1 MGVLIPLLLIAFCC
15 LIIWR
20 AGDGFMVASEYVGR
34 NLSEGVRG
42 ATINAIASSMPEVFT
57 SLFFL
62 FVLQQ
67 DGIGFTGGIG
77 TTAGSAI
84 FNSMVIPAVA
94 VLAVI
99 SMGLTKNVEV
109 SRKVMMRDGIA
120 LIIAE
125 FIFLILI
132 SGSTLMWYHG
142 LILMLVYVVYIVYM
156 FATMS
161 RKERDEMLEES
172 HLSEEDF
179 DVDHHS
185 KESLIKA
192 IFTFDLERIFIGK
205 NKIGS
210 SNAWML
216 LIFSTLSIAAVC
228 FFLVKG
234 CEWIGTGPG
243 SGPGGEESYHLFGM
257 EFVGLGIPVMFVA
270 LILASAASSFPDTI
284 ISMKDAKKGNY
295 DDAISN
301 ALGSNIFDVCFA
313 LGLPMMIFTLMNG
326 PIEMPDAIVRQSTEL
341 RFLLWLLTIAVVI
354 MFISGKYLGKG
365 KSYLLL
371 ILYGLF
377 VVYVVGRGT
386 GSELAQS
393 IADWLVGTAHLLGIG

>member
-1 MGVLIPLLLIAFCC
+1 MGVLIPLLLISFCC

-20 AGDGFMVASEYVGR
+20 AGDGFMTASEYVGR

-62 FVLQQ
+62 FILQQ
-67 DGIGFTGGIG
+67 DGVGFTGGIG

-84 FNSMVIPAVA
+84 FNSMVIPAIS

-99 SMGLTKNVEV
+99 SIGLTRQIQV
-109 SRKVMMRDGIA
+109 SRKVMLRDGIA

-125 FIFLILI
+125 FVFLYLI
-132 SGSTLMWYHG
+132 SGSKLDWYHG
-142 LILMLVYVVYIVYM
+142 LILMLVYVVYIIFM
-156 FATMS
+156 FATMGKND
-161 RKERDEMLEES
+161 REEMLEES
-172 HLSEEDF
+172 HISEEEFEDE
-179 DVDHHS
+179 S
-185 KESLIKA
+185 RGKGSLIRA
-192 IFTFDLERIFIGK
+192 MLTFDLERIFIG
-205 NKIGS
+205 
-210 SNAWML
+210 NAKLGNTRAWSL
-216 LIFSTLSIAAVC
+216 LLFSTLSIALVC
-228 FFLVKG
+228 YFLVLG
-234 CEWIGTGPG
+234 CEWIGTGEG
-243 SGPGGEESYHLFGM
+243 SGPGGHKSYHFLGM

-313 LGLPMMIFTLMNG
+313 LGLPMLIFTLING
-326 PIEMPDAIVRQSTEL
+326 PIVMPEEIVRQSTEL
-341 RFLLWLLTIAVVI
+341 RFLLWLLTILVVG
-354 MFISGKYLGKG
+354 MFISGKYLGKN
-365 KSYLLL
+365 KAIALL

-377 VVYVVGRGT
+377 TLYVVGRGT
-386 GSELAQS
+386 QHPLAQKF
-393 IADWLVGTAHLLGIG
+393 ADWLVNTATLLGIG